1 MRKRFNDSKK
11 DLKNKWFIFS
21 TFLCKEKKK
30 ENMHFFI
37 ESKNNYSSE
46 IYLPVLSRSTQKY
59 NLRFLT
65 SIKSKS
71 VQKLSPVIKG

>member
-1 MRKRFNDSKK
+1 
-11 DLKNKWFIFS
+11 
-21 TFLCKEKKK
+21 
-30 ENMHFFI
+30 MHFFI

-59 NLRFLT
+59 NLRFIT